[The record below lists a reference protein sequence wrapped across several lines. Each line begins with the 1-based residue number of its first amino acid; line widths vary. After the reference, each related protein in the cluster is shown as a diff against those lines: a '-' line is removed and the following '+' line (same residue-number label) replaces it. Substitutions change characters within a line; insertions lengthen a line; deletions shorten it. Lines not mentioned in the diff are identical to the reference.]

1 MDHAQLI
8 RDLGGGSVV
17 GSWLRAH
24 GIKVEDVTVR
34 SWTHDGRSIPDG
46 YWAHIK
52 EMADEKVVSCSFE
65 GLARSVAIAP
75 KQAPSKAK
83 AA

>member
-8 RDLGGGSVV
+8 RDLGGGSAV
-17 GSWLRAH
+17 GGWLRAR

-52 EMADEKVVSCSFE
+52 TLADEKGIACSFE
-65 GLARSVAIAP
+65 DLAKSVAIEP
-75 KQAPSKAK
+75 K
-83 AA
+83 AAA